1 MMITTQARITWG
13 SQILFLYLRNKQQ
26 QKDTTKK
33 YNVLLSRSNCD
44 ALVNIL
50 CAFWYLILKR
60 ETEKETARE
69 RENQT
74 SLVPVPAMN
83 VITGLP
89 RQLHRNKVATFQ
101 PLCGILYLSLKI
113 YISGCQWTYST
124 CHHHSVAR
132 YMCCLEWDTIVSVRI
147 TPTPLLQGAH
157 MRLMQH
163 LTQLRF

>member
-13 SQILFLYLRNKQQ
+13 SQMLFLYLRNKQQ

-69 RENQT
+69 RERESNKSSSCSCYECDYRVTTAAPPQQSCHLST
-74 SLVPVPAMN
+74 TLWYPVPLLKNIYFRMSVDILN
-83 VITGLP
+83 LSPSQCGPVYVLFRVGYNCQCSNYTYT
-89 RQLHRNKVATFQ
+89 VA
-101 PLCGILYLSLKI
+101 PG
-113 YISGCQWTYST
+113 
-124 CHHHSVAR
+124 
-132 YMCCLEWDTIVSVRI
+132 
-147 TPTPLLQGAH
+147 GAYAFNA
-157 MRLMQH
+157 
-163 LTQLRF
+163 T